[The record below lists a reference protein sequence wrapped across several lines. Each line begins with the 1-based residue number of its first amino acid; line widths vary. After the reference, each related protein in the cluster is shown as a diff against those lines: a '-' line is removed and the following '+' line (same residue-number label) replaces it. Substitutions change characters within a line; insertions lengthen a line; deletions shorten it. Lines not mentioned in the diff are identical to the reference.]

1 MKKARKGAKNPNPG
15 KVSPFLFGTCAI
27 FIPQKAREW
36 QPKKNR
42 EKPLPNGYMVIIL
55 YTVVVGIERFP
66 LCPS

>member
-36 QPKKNR
+36 QPKKNG
-42 EKPLPNGYMVIIL
+42 EKTLAKRIYAY
-55 YTVVVGIERFP
+55 YTICRSCGNRKIPFMP
-66 LCPS
+66 